1 MQSQRHQESNLG
13 SDDER
18 RKRNVSRSMQKESS
32 QKPRAERL
40 SAVKPQ
46 NLGFDPVRN
55 RDAPPVAAPV
65 AQSTNTTT
73 TVPAVA
79 VENPYATL
87 DPSENDVTPDSS
99 MSDDDDFG
107 SEDGTEDTAAQLI
120 AKAMQTFD
128 SHNSVIDGNAQISK
142 EERTRVEALVTD
154 SKGDTDHLV
163 HQLRVTVKPSVNYQ
177 TGKLPTGKMAN
188 RNKVDPTSTDFG
200 KDLEKLIL
208 QAAVH
213 DSTADYS
220 FNQAGRIRL
229 IDGIPTAGTFFVLF
243 TAKKYCS
250 RVLAAKVM
258 KFHTNYDVH
267 CVYTHIKEEVLP
279 FDGAQP
285 FHCEVIRDLA
295 NDANT
300 SIAKQEY
307 IVALTRGQ
315 MDTTAFKGIER
326 GQNQKTDGS
335 GNKIHKHMSL
345 YFDQT
350 RTANHGMQEVHPT
363 KKIDLMD
370 EYSCCIPVPKFN
382 IFEPPSYIAYKD
394 STGYIHKRDLMK
406 SGDWC
411 PYCWGNAHEKG
422 YKCIYYNFCRRCLI
436 FNPRDRKYKDLAL
449 TKHLCNYGITDMPK
463 QKAKPIKKE
472 EIIPEQVMD
481 PQRIA
486 RLEAQQAQVNAMEA
500 ANEATMVSTSNLHF
514 ALQPPTNMICYRQ
527 GSLKRRNVSAKRRK
541 PKPRR
546 RIPRRRR
553 NLERKRESTR
563 VLSYTSTTLA
573 HIVYNMYVEVKINYV
588 LSKLLVLEYHK
599 TISIIRTIDESR
611 KKLKSIL
618 KIDENIKI
626 DENHK
631 KPKKLTSSKFNP
643 RQGLE
648 YHTMKSTSLT
658 IDESRKKLKSILK
671 IDENIKIDENYK
683 KPKKMTSSKFNPR
696 QGLEYHKMKLISL
709 TLDENRKK
717 FKYGGFTQTLYINEN
732 YKKIDENHNKPENL
746 NSQFFTV
753 TTRVNHLLTRS
764 CNQAE
769 LKTNSHV
776 IYHKDYG

>member
-1 MQSQRHQESNLG
+1 
-13 SDDER
+13 
-18 RKRNVSRSMQKESS
+18 MQKESS

-73 TVPAVA
+73 PVPAVA
-79 VENPYATL
+79 VDNPYATL

-514 ALQPPTNMICYRQ
+514 ALQPPTNMFCYRQ

-588 LSKLLVLEYHK
+588 LSKF
-599 TISIIRTIDESR
+599 
-611 KKLKSIL
+611 
-618 KIDENIKI
+618 
-626 DENHK
+626 
-631 KPKKLTSSKFNP
+631 KPKQLC
-643 RQGLE
+643 
-648 YHTMKSTSLT
+648 
-658 IDESRKKLKSILK
+658 
-671 IDENIKIDENYK
+671 
-683 KPKKMTSSKFNPR
+683 
-696 QGLEYHKMKLISL
+696 LEYHKMKSTIS
-709 TLDENRKK
+709 TLDESRKE
-717 FKYGGFTQTLYINEN
+717 FKPSGFAQTHFLDEN
-732 YKKIDENHNKPENL
+732 NKKIDENHNNPKKLNSQSFTLTTRVKPFLTLDESRKEFKPSGFAQTHFLDKNNKKIDENQNNPKKL
-746 NSQFFTV
+746 NSQFFTL
-753 TTRVNHLLTRS
+753 TTRVKPFLTKS
-764 CNQAE
+764 CNRAE
-769 LKTNSHV
+769 LKMNSHV